1 MDQLTDQEI
10 FSLGFNADLWGQQLD
25 EPLIAIKNIELTKDS
40 IQFIGSN
47 KNTLKITFPNRKI
60 SILKFNVKEEEKLL
74 LNPEDGKIEITA
86 IGKCAI
92 NHYNGNITP
101 QILLEDFEIV
111 NRKKWD
117 F

>member
-1 MDQLTDQEI
+1 
-10 FSLGFNADLWGQQLD
+10 
-25 EPLIAIKNIELTKDS
+25 LIAIKNIELTKDS

-47 KNTLKITFPNRKI
+47 KNTLKITFHNRKI

-74 LNPEDGKIEITA
+74 LSPEDGTIEITA

-101 QILLEDFEIV
+101 
-111 NRKKWD
+111 
-117 F
+117 